1 MRDSLTLLEI
11 PTPAYVLEE
20 EKLNH
25 NLRILDSIQQQ
36 SGAKILLAL
45 KGYAFWRR
53 FDTLKHTLSGSTA
66 SGLYEAKLGYEE
78 IGGRV
83 STQAQNHHTQSKEIC
98 VFSPAYKESEFK
110 SILEYATHI
119 IFNSFAQWQ
128 KFKPLIDSK
137 NQALLAQNLSPIE
150 VGLRVNPLYSEVEPP
165 IYNPCVTGSRLGI
178 TPQAFEEGVKQYGL
192 KGIDGL
198 HFHTH
203 CEQDSAALSRT
214 LPHFEKHFGIYLKN
228 KKWVNFGG
236 RHHITREDYDCEL
249 LIHLIKDFKQRY
261 DDIEVF
267 LEPGEAVGWQV
278 GFLIGEVIDI
288 VQNEMNI
295 AILDVSAAAHM
306 PDCLEMP
313 YRPNLCKLSKN
324 GDIESDKGASIAKYT
339 YRLGGPTCL
348 AGDVIGDYSFDTPL
362 LVGDKII
369 FEDMLHYTI
378 VKNNTF
384 NGVPLPSLGVIDTNG
399 KFEILKS
406 FDYTDY
412 KQRN

>member
-1 MRDSLTLLEI
+1 MRTPLTLLEI
-11 PTPAYVLEE
+11 PTPTYVLEE
-20 EKLNH
+20 EKLNR
-25 NLRILDSIQQQ
+25 NLKILDSIQQQ
-36 SGAKILLAL
+36 SKAKILLAL

-53 FDTLKHTLSGSTA
+53 FDTLKRTLSGSTV
-66 SGLYEAKLGYEE
+66 SGLYEARLGYEE
-78 IGGRV
+78 IGGRAEQGNG
-83 STQAQNHHTQSKEIC
+83 TQHKEIC
-98 VFSPAYKESEFK
+98 VFSPAYKANEFE

-119 IFNSFAQWQ
+119 IFNSFNQWQ

-137 NQALLAQNLSPIE
+137 NQALLTQSLSPIE
-150 VGLRVNPLYSEVEPP
+150 VGLRVNPLYSEVESP
-165 IYNPCVTGSRLGI
+165 IYNPCVAGSRLGI
-178 TPQAFEEGVKQYGL
+178 TPQAFAEGVKQYGID
-192 KGIDGL
+192 GIDGL

-203 CEQDSAALSRT
+203 CEQDSTALSRT

-236 RHHITREDYDCEL
+236 GHHITREDYDCKL
-249 LIHLIKDFKQRY
+249 LIHLIKDFKQHY
-261 DDIEVF
+261 NDIEIF

-278 GFLIGEVIDI
+278 GFLIGEVVDI
-288 VQNEMNI
+288 VKNEMDI
-295 AILDVSAAAHM
+295 AILDVSAATHM

-324 GDIESDKGASIAKYT
+324 GNIESDKGINVAPYT

-348 AGDVIGDYSFDTPL
+348 AGDVIGDYSFNTPL
-362 LVGDKII
+362 FVGDRII

-384 NGVPLPSLGVIDTNG
+384 NGIPLPSLGVIDTNG